1 MEFSTPKKDI
11 NIKHFWTN
19 IDPQVIIKNYGK
31 NLIEKN
37 FHILNMLIW
46 PVASWLPEAWNVFWR
61 KRVNRY
67 FERLFENSH
76 F

>member
-19 IDPQVIIKNYGK
+19 IDPQVIIKNYGN

-37 FHILNMLIW
+37 RKKFPHTKYAHL
-46 PVASWLPEAWNVFWR
+46 ASCLMIAWGVECFL
-61 KRVNRY
+61 K
-67 FERLFENSH
+67 EKG
-76 F
+76 